1 MKSGTQMKMKG
12 QNVFDK
18 YLEIKQDLITNLQS
32 IFLKQHTYTHKYR
45 GNLLTDVNV
54 GLDVTDEGHKVI
66 QVFVRNK
73 GLWVRDRLIFDK
85 TGIIKTEFKTNI
97 DLYE

>member
-18 YLEIKQDLITNLQS
+18 YLEIKQDLINNLHD
-32 IFLKQHTYTHKYR
+32 IFLRQHTYTHKYR
-45 GNLLTDVNV
+45 GNILTDVNV
-54 GLDVTDEGHKVI
+54 GLYVTEDRKKVVQI
-66 QVFVRNK
+66 FVRNN

-85 TGIIKTEFKTNI
+85 SGIIDTEFKTNI
-97 DLYE
+97 NLYE